1 MEIKARTWE
10 ELTNSSTP
18 DWLRKAKFGIYTHWG
33 VFEAFITAIF
43 WAVFGIFTLNYA
55 ILKNRRRN
63 RR

>member
-1 MEIKARTWE
+1 MNRKSLFE
-10 ELTNSSTP
+10 EGTFWVAIISFVC
-18 DWLRKAKFGIYTHWG
+18 AFFCVFVG